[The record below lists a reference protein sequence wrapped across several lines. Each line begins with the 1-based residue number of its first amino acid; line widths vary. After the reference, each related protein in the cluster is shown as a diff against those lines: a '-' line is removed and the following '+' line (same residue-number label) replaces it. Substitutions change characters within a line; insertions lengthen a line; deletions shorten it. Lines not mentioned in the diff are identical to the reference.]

1 MSKPAYF
8 TTPIKTDKMPPGI
21 PYIIGNEA
29 AERFNFYG
37 MRAVLVVFMTKYL
50 VDRSG
55 ALAPM
60 NENDANYWY
69 HQFLSANYFF
79 PTLGAI
85 ISDAFWGKYNMIIRL
100 SLVYCL
106 GSVVLALD
114 HTRLGLTV
122 GLTLIAIG
130 AGGIKPCVS
139 SHVGDQFGQWNQR
152 LVSRAFGWFYFS
164 VNFGSFFSILLIPIL
179 LDPTGTGLR
188 NIAWAIPGG
197 LYPVLFRNLGP
208 GLAFGLPAVL
218 MLLAA
223 FVFWLGRFKYAHI
236 PPTGKPLMKALFGRP
251 FWRIV
256 AIGALDSALV
266 FWLKKI
272 IANWM
277 PDVSPLIVL
286 AILAPVA
293 VVIFWAAHRFVPR
306 FRVSEPCREGWLTL
320 GRIGIV
326 FAFVAIFWSLWDQSG
341 GEWVTQ
347 AEKMNLRWLGIDWLS
362 SQIQAVNA
370 IMILAFIPL
379 FQYVIYPAIN
389 KVFPLTPLRKIGIG
403 LIITGLSFLVSAWI
417 ENQIA
422 AGLKPSIGWQ
432 MPAYALLSAGEV
444 MVSITGLE
452 FAYTQAPTH
461 MKAMVQAIYLLAV
474 SAGNQF
480 TALVHLFIE
489 NKDHTVKL
497 QGAAYY
503 NFFAGLSIGC
513 VALFVFVAKAYK
525 EKTYL
530 QGEAPAPA
538 AA

>member
-1 MSKPAYF
+1 MSARPF
-8 TTPIKTDKMPPGI
+8 LTTPPKTEGMPPGI
-21 PYIIGNEA
+21 PYIVGNEA

-60 NENDANYWY
+60 GENDANKWY
-69 HQFLSANYFF
+69 HLFLSANYFF

-85 ISDAFWGKYNMIIRL
+85 ISDAFWGKYTMIIRL

-114 HTRLGLTV
+114 HTRLGLAA

-139 SHVGDQFGQWNQR
+139 SHVGDQFGPWNQP
-152 LVSRAFGWFYFS
+152 LLSRAFGWFYFS
-164 VNFGSFFSILLIPIL
+164 VNFGSFFSILLVPVL
-179 LDPTGTGLR
+179 LDK
-188 NIAWAIPGG
+188 
-197 LYPVLFRNLGP
+197 VGP
-208 GLAFGLPAVL
+208 GLAFGVPAAL
-218 MLLAA
+218 MLLATLI
-223 FVFWLGRFKYAHI
+223 FWTGRYKYAHI
-236 PPTGKPLMKALFGRP
+236 PAGGKEFLRQTF
-251 FWRIV
+251 
-256 AIGALDSALV
+256 
-266 FWLKKI
+266 
-272 IANWM
+272 N
-277 PDVSPLIVL
+277 
-286 AILAPVA
+286 
-293 VVIFWAAHRFVPR
+293 
-306 FRVSEPCREGWLTL
+306 REGLGTL
-320 GRIGIV
+320 GRIAVI
-326 FAFVAIFWSLWDQSG
+326 FIFVAVFWSLWDQSG

-347 AEKMNLRWLGIDWLS
+347 AEKMNLHWLGVNWLS

-379 FQYVIYPAIN
+379 FQYVIYPAIHR
-389 KVFPLTPLRKIGIG
+389 VFPLTPLRKIGIG
-403 LIITGLSFLVSAWI
+403 LVVTGVSFLISAWI

-452 FAYTQAPTH
+452 FAYTQAPKH

-474 SAGNQF
+474 SAGNLF
-480 TALVHLFIE
+480 TALVHVFIE
-489 NKDHTVKL
+489 NKDGTVKL

-503 NFFAGLSIGC
+503 NFFAALSIGC
-513 VALFVFVAKAYK
+513 VAIYVFVAKAYK
-525 EKTYL
+525 ERTHL
-530 QGEAPAPA
+530 QGEDTSAIPAVPLTDAPTGA
-538 AA
+538 